1 VTEINGPKGGGN
13 KSDWSHVDSLLVA
26 KESPASTVPV
36 PFDHS
41 LESPLTPDGGTGV
54 PTPLI
59 VPRPDLVASLG
70 ILAKLKANQLGR
82 KVALEQLQAQYSGQL
97 DALKETVSQAVK
109 VHKTRIA
116 VAAEEYLRTLDSK
129 HLELLTQLGMRNA
142 ATRWK
147 AVTDL
152 TDMAIAKIKEI
163 EGKDWPQR
171 FIDDTMAKVF
181 EVRERVANEI
191 MKELSTEH
199 SAEAQK
205 PAGT

>member
-1 VTEINGPKGGGN
+1 MNEISGPKGDSG
-13 KSDWSHVDSLLVA
+13 KRDWSHADSILDA
-26 KESPASTVPV
+26 KGSPAAPVPV
-36 PFDHS
+36 PLDHALESTLAPDHS
-41 LESPLTPDGGTGV
+41 AIV
-54 PTPLI
+54 PAPLI
-59 VPRPDLVASLG
+59 VPRPDLIASQG

-82 KVALEQLQAQYSGQL
+82 KAAVEQLQVQYSGQL

-152 TDMAIAKIKEI
+152 TDMAVAKIKEI

-191 MKELSTEH
+191 MKELGTEH
-199 SAEAQK
+199 SAEA
-205 PAGT
+205 

>member
-1 VTEINGPKGGGN
+1 MNEISDPKGGSG
-13 KSDWSHVDSLLVA
+13 KRDWRHADSILDA
-26 KESPASTVPV
+26 KGSPATSLPVPV
-36 PFDHS
+36 DHS
-41 LESPLTPDGGTGV
+41 LESTLTPDDRSMV
-54 PTPLI
+54 PAPLI
-59 VPRPDLVASLG
+59 VPRPDLIASQG

-82 KVALEQLQAQYSGQL
+82 KAAVEQLQVQYSGQL

-152 TDMAIAKIKEI
+152 TDMAVAKIKEI

-191 MKELSTEH
+191 MKELGTEH
-199 SAEAQK
+199 SAEA
-205 PAGT
+205 